1 MNLKMQLTEMT
12 DERLQKSIDYQRQ
25 QLELMYEMK
34 EKNVEGVEVEREKS
48 SQNMLKQLIDE
59 QKRREKF
66 SAK

>member
-1 MNLKMQLTEMT
+1 MNLKMQITDMT

-34 EKNVEGVEVEREKS
+34 EVSAEGVEKEREKTA
-48 SQNMLKQLIDE
+48 QNMLQQLIDE

-66 SAK
+66 S